1 MEQQRASAEGMIQRV
16 DRPDFEPSILDRRLR
31 KGLRPATDC
40 RELTPWN
47 LAELA
52 DLLPARPLRP
62 AAVLVGLLP
71 HPDGPRVLLTRR
83 TDDLPHH
90 AGQISF
96 PGGRREPGDL
106 DWVAVAR
113 REAEEE
119 VGLLA
124 GQMEPL
130 GLLAP
135 YATISAFSVTPVV
148 AWIDPAL
155 QLKAQDSEVAEI
167 FDAPLSWLLDPQRR
181 HWEKVSYRGRER
193 GYWVIPYGRHR
204 IWGATAAMLVD
215 LARVLEDA

>member
-1 MEQQRASAEGMIQRV
+1 MIDQPPFALAHTQV
-16 DRPDFEPSILDRRLR
+16 SPFGELEARLR
-31 KGLRPATDC
+31 ARLRPVDDGSNPD
-40 RELTPWN
+40 PWN
-47 LAELA
+47 LPDLV
-52 DLLPARPLRP
+52 DLLPDRPLRP

-71 HPDGPRVLLTRR
+71 HADGPRVLLTRR

-96 PGGRREPGDL
+96 PGGRREPADV

-119 VGLLA
+119 VGLLP
-124 GQMEPL
+124 GQMHPL
-130 GLLAP
+130 GLLQP

-148 AWIDPAL
+148 AWLDPAL
-155 QLKAQDSEVAEI
+155 QPVPQDTEVAEV
-167 FDAPLSWLLDPQRR
+167 FDVPLDWLLDPGRR
-181 HWEKVSYRGRER
+181 HWEKLSYRGRER

-215 LARVLEDA
+215 LAQLLQRED

>member
-1 MEQQRASAEGMIQRV
+1 MRSPEDLADRLAMAL
-16 DRPDFEPSILDRRLR
+16 RPDTLDRCLR
-31 KGLRPATDC
+31 QRLRPAADC
-40 RELTPWN
+40 SEVPPWN

-52 DLLPARPLRP
+52 DLLPKDRPLRP
-62 AAVLVGLLP
+62 AAVLVGLMP
-71 HPDGPRVLLTRR
+71 HDDGLRVLLTRR
-83 TDDLPHH
+83 NDDLPNH

-96 PGGRREPGDL
+96 PGGRREPGDR
-106 DWVAVAR
+106 DWVDVAR

-119 VGLLA
+119 VGLGA

-135 YATISAFSVTPVV
+135 YATISAYCVTPVV
-148 AWIDPAL
+148 AWLDPAL
-155 QLKAQDSEVAEI
+155 QPKAQDSEVAEI

-181 HWEKVSYRGRER
+181 HWEKIRYGGRER

-215 LARVLEDA
+215 LARILEAE

>member
-1 MEQQRASAEGMIQRV
+1 M
-16 DRPDFEPSILDRRLR
+16 P
-31 KGLRPATDC
+31 
-40 RELTPWN
+40 PWN

-52 DLLPARPLRP
+52 DLLPDRPLRP
-62 AAVLVGLLP
+62 AAVLVGLIP
-71 HPDGPRVLLTRR
+71 RADGLRVLLTRR
-83 TDDLPHH
+83 NDDLPHH

-96 PGGRREPGDL
+96 PGGRREPGDR
-106 DWVAVAR
+106 DWVDVAR

-119 VGLLA
+119 VGLGA

-148 AWIDPAL
+148 AWLDPAL
-155 QLKAQDSEVAEI
+155 QPKAQDSEVAEI
-167 FDAPLSWLLDPQRR
+167 FDAPLSWLLDPGQR
-181 HWEKVSYRGRER
+181 HWEKVRYGGRER

-215 LARVLEDA
+215 LARILEDE